1 MELDQKGNSGSIF
14 ICPFNPARSLGP
26 SIVSSDYRYI
36 WMHILAPMIGACLG
50 AGLYLFED

>member
-1 MELDQKGNSGSIF
+1 M
-14 ICPFNPARSLGP
+14 CPFNPARSLGP